1 MQDSRAGYVKCVVCN
16 THGATPRNSAA
27 SAAAALAS
35 WSGNESGSKDWCRTQ
50 ILGCTYIYIY
60 LSLSPSVSLSLSLAV
75 SLSLYIPL
83 LLLICVYI
91 YISLSVSFSLSLS
104 LSVSLS
110 LSLYLSIYI
119 SICIYI
125 YIPLSLSPSLS
136 HTLHTRRVRSARTPS
151 QPDLKNEKLA
161 RENSFQKPESKTT
174 HISRT
179 FPGHCGPNDRKQPGN
194 VPERFPRNPKPTSQ
208 KRCLFFQSYPLLYIV
223 HP

>member
-1 MQDSRAGYVKCVVCN
+1 MRRLQ
-16 THGATPRNSAA
+16 HPRRHAA
-27 SAAAALAS
+27 QLRRLCCSSPGFLERQRE
-35 WSGNESGSKDWCRTQ
+35 WLQGLVPDPN
-50 ILGCTYIYIY
+50 LGMHI
-60 LSLSPSVSLSLSLAV
+60 
-75 SLSLYIPL
+75 
-83 LLLICVYI
+83 YI
-91 YISLSVSFSLSLS
+91 YISLSLSLCLSLSISSCLSFALYTSPSPYMCIYIYISLCLFLSLSLS

>member
-1 MQDSRAGYVKCVVCN
+1 MRRLQ
-16 THGATPRNSAA
+16 HPRRHAA
-27 SAAAALAS
+27 QLRRLCCSSPGFLERQRE
-35 WSGNESGSKDWCRTQ
+35 WLQGLVPDPN
-50 ILGCTYIYIY
+50 LGMHIYIYIY

-91 YISLSVSFSLSLS
+91 YISLSVSFSLS

>member
-1 MQDSRAGYVKCVVCN
+1 MRRLQ
-16 THGATPRNSAA
+16 HPRRHAA
-27 SAAAALAS
+27 QLRRLCCSSPGFLERQRE
-35 WSGNESGSKDWCRTQ
+35 WLQGLVPDPN
-50 ILGCTYIYIY
+50 LGMHIYIYIY

-83 LLLICVYI
+83 LLLLCVYI
-91 YISLSVSFSLSLS
+91 YISLSVSFSLSLCLP
-104 LSVSLS
+104 LSVSI
-110 LSLYLSIYI
+110 SLYIYLYIYI
-119 SICIYI
+119 SLS
-125 YIPLSLSPSLS
+125 LSLSPSLS

>member
-50 ILGCTYIYIY
+50 ILGCTYIYI
-60 LSLSPSVSLSLSLAV
+60 SLSLSLCL
-75 SLSLYIPL
+75 SLSISSCLSFALYTSPSPFVCI
-83 LLLICVYI
+83 YI
-91 YISLSVSFSLSLS
+91 YISLCLFLSLS
-104 LSVSLS
+104 LCLPLSVSI
-110 LSLYLSIYI
+110 SLYIYI
-119 SICIYI
+119 YMYIYI